1 MSQEFGPNYDRR
13 DYAGFVRPTAALVID
28 TVTLIAFYA
37 AVMMGWDSLAPV
49 GWMSEA
55 AYGWITAG
63 WYLFSFGYMFGFR
76 FLERGTPGY
85 RIMRIRYAYMFSRKP
100 TMAPIMLRSLSAVFL
115 MWFFALDHLWILCDE
130 RKQTWHDKVSSFY
143 VIKRSAQP
151 IGTRRIVQGVTN
163 ILGLTFI
170 CNEPA
175 AGDAVPHSALRTE
188 KASE

>member
-1 MSQEFGPNYDRR
+1 MSRELGPIYDKR
-13 DYAGFVRPTAALVID
+13 DYAGFVRRTTALVID
-28 TVTLIAFYA
+28 TVILIALYA
-37 AVMMGWDSLAPV
+37 AVMMGWYTLAPV
-49 GWMSEA
+49 EWVTDA
-55 AYGWITAG
+55 AHRWIVVV
-63 WYLFSFGYMFGFR
+63 WWVFSFGYMFGFR

-130 RKQTWHDKVSSFY
+130 RKQAWHDKVSSFY

-175 AGDAVPHSALRTE
+175 EGDAPHSASR
-188 KASE
+188 